1 MDGERCA
8 HSNLIT
14 CVAAVAVVS
23 GVGVGNAGVVGVVEG
38 MCLVSRSCAC
48 RARPVSPRLR
58 LAPCTCEKK

>member
-38 MCLVSRSCAC
+38 MCLVSRSSAC
-48 RARPVSPRLR
+48 CTLPVLSRLR